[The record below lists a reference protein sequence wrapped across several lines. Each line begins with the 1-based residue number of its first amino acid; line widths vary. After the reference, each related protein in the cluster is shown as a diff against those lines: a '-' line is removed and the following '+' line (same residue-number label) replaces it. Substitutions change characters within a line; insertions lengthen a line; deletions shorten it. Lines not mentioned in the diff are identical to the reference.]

1 MAANFKWSVLCQGI
15 RKYSSL
21 KSIIM
26 TFVKATHPARQFG
39 SILDN
44 LMQEFPAYLG
54 REVSQAFQSTP
65 ANIVETTDGY
75 HLELNAAGRNK
86 EDFKVSVENGL
97 LTIAYDQKEE
107 TKPADLKVIR
117 KEFVLNSF
125 KRTFTVDEKIDA
137 SNIQAKYENG
147 ILKLYLPKKEEIKVQ
162 PQSIT
167 IQ

>member
-1 MAANFKWSVLCQGI
+1 
-15 RKYSSL
+15 
-21 KSIIM
+21 M

-54 REVSQAFQSTP
+54 REVSQANTTIP
-65 ANIVETTDGY
+65 ANIVETADGY

-86 EDFKVSVENGL
+86 EDFKVAIENGL

-107 TKPADLKVIR
+107 AKATDLKVVR
-117 KEFVLNSF
+117 KEFAVNSF

-137 SNIQAKYENG
+137 ANIQAKYDNG
-147 ILKLYLPKKEEIKVQ
+147 LLKLYLPKKEAVKAQ
-162 PQSIT
+162 PQT
-167 IQ
+167 IAIQ